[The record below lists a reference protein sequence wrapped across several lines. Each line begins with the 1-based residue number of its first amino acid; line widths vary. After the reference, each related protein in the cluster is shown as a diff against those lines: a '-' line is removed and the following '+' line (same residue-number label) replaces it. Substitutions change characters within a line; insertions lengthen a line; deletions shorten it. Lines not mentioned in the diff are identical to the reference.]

1 MKKMTSLRHR
11 VFNACFYSRNLYV
24 IFLNYFLGLGKVAI
38 SITFACGVITT
49 GLYIAFLI
57 SRNYEK
63 MALIVVIMLSFIFF
77 PTMWIVAGGTSSN
90 IPYYII
96 INAGIIALLLV
107 GLKRKIIFILF
118 TMVVCVLIV
127 IKYQRTDIAIKY
139 NSRLIGYIDLSFGL
153 FVFHC
158 SFNCCSYR

>member
-1 MKKMTSLRHR
+1 M
-11 VFNACFYSRNLYV
+11 
-24 IFLNYFLGLGKVAI
+24 AI

>member
-1 MKKMTSLRHR
+1 M
-11 VFNACFYSRNLYV
+11 
-24 IFLNYFLGLGKVAI
+24 
-38 SITFACGVITT
+38 
-49 GLYIAFLI
+49 
-57 SRNYEK
+57 
-63 MALIVVIMLSFIFF
+63 IVVIMLSFIFF

-139 NSRLIGYIDLSFGL
+139 NSRLIGYIDYLLVCL
-153 FVFHC
+153 FSIVVLIAVLID
-158 SFNCCSYR
+158 SYIEEHHKSEQYLATLEEKNKEIEAKTECWKETMPN